1 MKDQPAARVQPSSRI
16 SRRGRPVGT
25 TKTRQQEMRDRVCTV
40 ATLNHL
46 FIKVCCANNL
56 AQFSRWFDETMHARY
71 PGRTWDTNVSN
82 KWRKNFYGTVAMTDE
97 WVQYLNALFPDERYY
112 SAQEAMCGPLA
123 SIPTQPLAG
132 MNKGAMGALAWF
144 CDGPGLLWNAIW
156 EDAAVGVWDAAS
168 YEVALDDLEM
178 KLYSNFDCD
187 ESITY
192 EDLAQ
197 AVRLYRAQLPVDDQ
211 ARLEYPLEWGI
222 RSYLCL
228 KLAIAAN
235 QPDVLGVMSDIA
247 DYFADIELAR
257 LKTDP
262 DYAFAIRKEWMRRG
276 LSCTPLVG
284 EYVMNPFLSLW
295 DQCSNEHF
303 CRRYAKLASLTDRS
317 LRPAK

>member
-1 MKDQPAARVQPSSRI
+1 MNDQRAARVQPSSRI
-16 SRRGRPVGT
+16 PRRGRPVGA
-25 TKTRQQEMRDRVCTV
+25 TKTRQQEIRDRVRTV

-46 FIKVCCANNL
+46 FNKVCCANNL

-97 WVQYLNALFPDERYY
+97 WVQYLNVLFPDGRYY
-112 SAQEAMCGPLA
+112 SAQEATGDPLA
-123 SIPTQPLAG
+123 CVPTQPLAG
-132 MNKGAMGALAWF
+132 MSNGSIGALTWF
-144 CDGPGLLWNAIW
+144 RDGPGQLWHAIW
-156 EDAAVGVWDAAS
+156 EDAAIGVWDADS
-168 YEVALDDLEM
+168 YEAALDDLEM

-187 ESITY
+187 ELITY
-192 EDLAQ
+192 QDLAQ
-197 AVRLYRAQLPVDDQ
+197 AVRLYRVQLPVDDQ

-247 DYFADIELAR
+247 DYFADMELAR
-257 LKTDP
+257 LKADR

-276 LSCTPLVG
+276 VSCTPSVG
-284 EYVMNPFLSLW
+284 EYAMNPFLSLW

-303 CRRYAKLASLTDRS
+303 CRRYARLASLTDRS
-317 LRPAK
+317 MRPAK

>member
-1 MKDQPAARVQPSSRI
+1 MSDHRLASAQPSFRV
-16 SRRGRPVGT
+16 SRRGRPAGSVE
-25 TKTRQQEMRDRVCTV
+25 TREREIEDRVRTV
-40 ATLNHL
+40 ATLNHV
-46 FIKVCCANNL
+46 FIKVCCANNV
-56 AQFSRWFDETMHARY
+56 AQFSRWFDETMYARY
-71 PGRTWDTNVSN
+71 PGRTWDTNLSN

-97 WVQYLNALFPDERYY
+97 WVQYLDVLFPDGRYY
-112 SAQEAMCGPLA
+112 SAQEAIGDPLA
-123 SIPTQPLAG
+123 CIPVQPLAG
-132 MNKGAMGALAWF
+132 INNGAMGALAWF
-144 CDGPGLLWNAIW
+144 RDGPGQLWHAIW
-156 EDAAVGVWDAAS
+156 KDAAVGVWDADS
-168 YEVALDDLEM
+168 YEAALDDLEM

-187 ESITY
+187 EPIAY

-257 LKTDP
+257 LKADH

-276 LSCTPLVG
+276 LSCAPSVG
-284 EYVMNPFLSLW
+284 EYVLNPFLSLW
-295 DQCSNEHF
+295 DQCSSEHF
-303 CRRYAKLASLTDRS
+303 CRRYARLASLTARS